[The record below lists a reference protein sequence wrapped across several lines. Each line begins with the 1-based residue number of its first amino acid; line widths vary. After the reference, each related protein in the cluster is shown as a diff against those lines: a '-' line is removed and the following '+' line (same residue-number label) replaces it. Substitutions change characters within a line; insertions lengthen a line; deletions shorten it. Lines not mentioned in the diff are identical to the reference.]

1 MRKCL
6 PMSEEKKTT
15 EFMETSLICL
25 LSAAVAV
32 LGFLI
37 VWLICMLAG
46 FGRA

>member
-1 MRKCL
+1 MRRCL
-6 PMSEEKKTT
+6 PITEGKKSSDLI
-15 EFMETSLICL
+15 ETSLICL

-32 LGFLI
+32 LGFLF